1 MRRWAP
7 LVVVAALLAA
17 CSAGSEDPSTT
28 VTAPTT
34 SAPATSAPTTVA
46 QTTSTSAAPTTT
58 TSAPSTTTS
67 PPPAPGNA
75 AVVLVTEDDVLN
87 VRDAPLGEI
96 EDALG
101 PTATGI
107 TLTGATS
114 DEPSGTWVEITTS
127 ALTGW
132 VNGQYLT
139 PEVSDADFAAAAE
152 PAKLAADLLTWA
164 EDGSGPAWSDIVG
177 PKGFTVIHFDT
188 PKHWPPGQN
197 PFLDQTVLGWGG
209 EALEQGEHVANETFA
224 DQIGPS
230 FAGVAADPDLQVA
243 ADQPLQGPE
252 AAPPYL
258 PVPFQNLHYLAY
270 HDPGDDPSYDG
281 LDWTTWYVHFEPL
294 GGGWVVVGMSLDR
307 WAP

>member
-1 MRRWAP
+1 MRRWA
-7 LVVVAALLAA
+7 LGLTLLLAVAA
-17 CSAGSEDPSTT
+17 CSTGSQD
-28 VTAPTT
+28 
-34 SAPATSAPTTVA
+34 
-46 QTTSTSAAPTTT
+46 TTT
-58 TSAPSTTTS
+58 TAPSTTTTVATTTT
-67 PPPAPGNA
+67 APSTTTTTGPTSTTTTAPSTTTTAVSTTA

-87 VRDAPLGEI
+87 VRDAPLGEV
-96 EDALG
+96 EGALG

-114 DEPSGTWVEITTS
+114 DEPSGTWVEVTTS

-152 PAKLAADLLTWA
+152 PAQLAADLLAWA
-164 EDGSGPAWSDIVG
+164 EDGSGPAWSGIVG
-177 PKGFTVIHFDT
+177 PKGFTVIHFDA

-209 EALEQGEHVANETFA
+209 EALEQGEYVANETFA

-243 ADQPLQGPE
+243 TDQPLQGPE

-258 PVPFQNLHYLAY
+258 PVPFQNLHYLAF